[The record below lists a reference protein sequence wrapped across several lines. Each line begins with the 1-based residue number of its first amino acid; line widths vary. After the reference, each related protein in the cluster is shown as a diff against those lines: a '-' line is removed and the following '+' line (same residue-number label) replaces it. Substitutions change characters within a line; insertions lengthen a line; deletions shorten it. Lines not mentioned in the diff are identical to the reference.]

1 MAGRSLAQQI
11 RQLGDVRCNAP
22 RLPDKR
28 ESESSRHGK
37 RQISEAVE
45 NQGIDLCHCSLQVY

>member
-1 MAGRSLAQQI
+1 MLACWAND
-11 RQLGDVRCNAP
+11 RQLGDIRSNPP
-22 RLPDKR
+22 RLPDKH